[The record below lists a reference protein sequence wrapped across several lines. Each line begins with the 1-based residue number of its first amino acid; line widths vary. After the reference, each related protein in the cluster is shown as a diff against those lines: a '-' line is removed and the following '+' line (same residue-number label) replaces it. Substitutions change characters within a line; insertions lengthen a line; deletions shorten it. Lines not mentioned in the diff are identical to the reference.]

1 VQEMQKLAARVPRRT
16 QRVPGAAPGLLI
28 GKDRIMFSSIKKL
41 HFVGIGGIGMSGLA
55 EILMDQGFIITGSD
69 RAAND
74 NTERVEG
81 LGATLYVGH
90 DAHNVEP
97 DVDVLVYSSA
107 IPPDNPEILLAHQRK
122 IPVIRR
128 AEMLAEVMRLKYGIG
143 IAGTH
148 GKTTTTSMVSLVLME
163 GGIDPTV
170 IVGGRLRGLAGSNA
184 RMGKGEFIVVEADE
198 YDRSF
203 LSITPTIAVL
213 TTLET
218 DHLDCYRDLEDIKSA
233 FLQFVNKVPFYGF
246 VVLCL
251 DEPALQD
258 IMPKIKKKIITYG
271 LNGQADL
278 QAVDIVHRLNK
289 TKFLVLHGGKEL
301 GKIELQIP
309 GKHNV
314 QNALAA
320 IAVGLELH
328 VPFDLVRTGIEKFTG
343 VFRRWEVKA
352 EIGDIMVVD
361 DYAHHPTEI
370 KATLAGVKAGWRR
383 RVICVFQP
391 HLYSRTRDFYDE
403 FGRSFF
409 NADVLVLTDVYPAR
423 EEPIQGVS
431 GELIVNAAKEL
442 GHRNVHYVPDKK
454 VIPKFLM
461 EMKQP
466 GDIIITMGAG
476 DIWKFG
482 EEFVAQLKAET

>member
-1 VQEMQKLAARVPRRT
+1 
-16 QRVPGAAPGLLI
+16 
-28 GKDRIMFSSIKKL
+28 
-41 HFVGIGGIGMSGLA
+41 MSGIA
-55 EILMDQGFIITGSD
+55 EILVDEGFSVTGSD
-69 RAAND
+69 RSASD
-74 NTERVEG
+74 NTERMKA
-81 LGATLYVGH
+81 LGVTVYIGH
-90 DAHNVEP
+90 DAKNLEP
-97 DVDVLVYSSA
+97 DVDALVYSSA
-107 IPPDNPEILLAHQRK
+107 VGLANPEVAAAQQRK

-148 GKTTTTSMVSLVLME
+148 GKTTTTSMVSLVLIE

-170 IVGGRLRGLAGSNA
+170 IVGGRLHGLAGSNA
-184 RMGKGEFIVVEADE
+184 RLGKGEFIVVEADE
-198 YDRSF
+198 FDRSF

-218 DHLDCYRDLEDIKSA
+218 DHLDCYRDLEDIKAA
-233 FLQFVNKVPFYGF
+233 FIQFASKVPFYGF

-258 IMPKIKKKIITYG
+258 IMPKLKKKIITYG

-278 QAVDIVHRLNK
+278 QAVDLLHRQNR
-289 TKFLVLHGGKEL
+289 TKFLVVYEGKDL
-301 GKIELQIP
+301 GEIELQIP

-320 IAVGLELH
+320 IAVGLQLK
-328 VPFDLVRTGIEKFTG
+328 VPFPKIKAGIEKFTG

-352 EIGDIMVVD
+352 EVDGITVID

-370 KATLAGVKAGWRR
+370 RATLAGAKSGWRR
-383 RVICVFQP
+383 RVVCVFQP

-403 FGRSFF
+403 FGRAFF
-409 NADVLVLTDVYPAR
+409 NADILVLTDVYPAR
-423 EEPIQGVS
+423 EEPIQGIS
-431 GELIVNAAKEL
+431 GELIVNAAREF
-442 GHRNVHYVPDKK
+442 GHKQVHYVPDKK
-454 VIPKFLM
+454 DVPDFLM
-461 EMKQP
+461 KIRQP
-466 GDIIITMGAG
+466 GDMVITMGAG

-482 EEFVAQLKAET
+482 EEFIRKLKAGG

>member
-1 VQEMQKLAARVPRRT
+1 
-16 QRVPGAAPGLLI
+16 
-28 GKDRIMFSSIKKL
+28 MFSSIKKI
-41 HFVGIGGIGMSGLA
+41 HFVGIGGIGMSGIA
-55 EILMDQGFIITGSD
+55 EILLDQGFTVTGSD
-69 RAAND
+69 RAASE
-74 NTERVEG
+74 NTDRMKE
-81 LGATLYVGH
+81 LGAGVFIGH
-90 DAHNVEP
+90 EAKNVSP
-97 DVDVLVYSSA
+97 DVDALVYSSA
-107 IPPDNPEILLAHQRK
+107 VAPDNPELQEAQRRK

-148 GKTTTTSMVSLVLME
+148 GKTTTTSMVGLILIE
-163 GGIDPTV
+163 GGVDPTV

-184 RMGKGEFIVVEADE
+184 RLGKGQFIVVEADE
-198 YDRSF
+198 FDRSF
-203 LSITPTIAVL
+203 LSIAPTIAVL

-233 FLQFVNKVPFYGF
+233 FIQFASKVPFYGF

-258 IMPKIKKKIITYG
+258 IMPKLKKKIITYG

-278 QAVDIVHRLNK
+278 QAVDIAHRQNV
-289 TKFLVLHGGKEL
+289 TRFVVLYGGKEL
-301 GKIELQIP
+301 GDVELQIP

-320 IAVGLELH
+320 IAVGLE
-328 VPFDLVRTGIEKFTG
+328 VGIPFAKVKAGIEKFTG
-343 VFRRWEVKA
+343 VFRRWELKA
-352 EIGDIMVVD
+352 EVGGVTVID

-370 KATLAGVKAGWRR
+370 RATLAGAKAGWRR

-403 FGRSFF
+403 FGRAFF

-431 GELIVNAAKEL
+431 GELIVNAAREF
-442 GHRNVHYVPDKK
+442 GHKNVTYVPDKK
-454 VIPKFLM
+454 DIPAYLLKI
-461 EMKQP
+461 KRP

-482 EEFVAQLKAET
+482 EEFIKNLKGGT

>member
-1 VQEMQKLAARVPRRT
+1 
-16 QRVPGAAPGLLI
+16 
-28 GKDRIMFSSIKKL
+28 MFSSIKKL
-41 HFVGIGGIGMSGLA
+41 HFVGIGGIGMSGIA
-55 EILMDQGFIITGSD
+55 EILIDQEFTISGSD

-74 NTERVEG
+74 NTERLQA
-81 LGATLYVGH
+81 LGAIVYIGH
-90 DAHNVEP
+90 DAKNVAH

-107 IPPDNPEILLAHQRK
+107 VPPDNPEIGEAYRRK

-143 IAGTH
+143 VAGTH
-148 GKTTTTSMVSLVLME
+148 GKTTTTSMISLVLME
-163 GGIDPTV
+163 GEIDPTV
-170 IVGGRLRGLAGSNA
+170 IVGGRLHGLAGSNA
-184 RMGKGEFIVVEADE
+184 RLGKGDFIVVEADE

-203 LSITPTIAVL
+203 LSITPTISVL

-218 DHLDCYRDLEDIKSA
+218 DHLDCYRDLDDIKGA
-233 FLQFVNKVPFYGF
+233 FIQFASKVPFYGF

-271 LNGQADL
+271 LNGQADI
-278 QAVDIVHRLNK
+278 QAVDIIHRQN
-289 TKFLVLHGGKEL
+289 TSRFLVVKEGKDL
-301 GKIELQIP
+301 GEIVLQIP

-320 IAVGLELH
+320 IAVGLELG
-328 VPFDLVRTGIEKFTG
+328 VPFDRVKKGIEKFTG

-352 EIGDIMVVD
+352 EVNGITVVD

-370 KATLAGVKAGWRR
+370 RATLAGAKSGWRR
-383 RVICVFQP
+383 RVVCVFQP
-391 HLYSRTRDFYDE
+391 HLYSRTKDFFQD

-409 NADVLVLTDVYPAR
+409 NADVLVVTDVYPAR
-423 EEPIQGVS
+423 EEPIQGVN
-431 GELIVNAAKEL
+431 GELIANAAKEF
-442 GHRNVHYVPDKK
+442 GHKQVHYVADKK
-454 VIPKFLM
+454 DIPGFLM
-461 EMKQP
+461 KVKQR

-476 DIWKFG
+476 DIWRYG
-482 EEFVAQLKAET
+482 EEFIKKLTASN

>member
-1 VQEMQKLAARVPRRT
+1 
-16 QRVPGAAPGLLI
+16 
-28 GKDRIMFSSIKKL
+28 
-41 HFVGIGGIGMSGLA
+41 MSGIA
-55 EILMDQGFIITGSD
+55 EILIDEGFTVTGSD
-69 RAAND
+69 RSASE
-74 NTERVEG
+74 NTERLQS
-81 LGATLYVGH
+81 LGVRVMIGH
-90 DAHNVEP
+90 DARNLGP
-97 DVDVLVYSSA
+97 DVDALVYSSA
-107 IPPDNPEILLAHQRK
+107 VGSDNPEVAEAHRRK

-184 RMGKGEFIVVEADE
+184 RLGKGEFIVVEADE

-218 DHLDCYRDLEDIKSA
+218 DHLDCYRDLDDIKSA
-233 FLQFVNKVPFYGF
+233 FIQFAGKVPFYGF

-258 IMPKIKKKIITYG
+258 IMPKIKKKIVTYG

-278 QAVDIVHRLNK
+278 QAVDIVHRQNIS
-289 TKFLVLHGGKEL
+289 KFTVVSDGKDL
-301 GKIELQIP
+301 GEIELQIP
-309 GKHNV
+309 GVHNV

-320 IAVGLELH
+320 AAVGLELG
-328 VPFDLVRTGIEKFTG
+328 VPFPKVKAGIEKFTG

-352 EIGDIMVVD
+352 ELNGITVID

-370 KATLAGVKAGWRR
+370 RATLAGAKAGWRR
-383 RVICVFQP
+383 RTVCVFQP
-391 HLYSRTRDFYDE
+391 HLYSRTRDFYDD
-403 FGRSFF
+403 FGRAFF
-409 NADVLVLTDVYPAR
+409 NADVLVVTDVYPAR
-423 EEPIQGVS
+423 EEPIQGVN
-431 GELIVNAAKEL
+431 GELIANAAKEF
-442 GHRNVHYVPDKK
+442 GHKQVQYVPEKK
-454 VIPKFLM
+454 DLPGYLM
-461 EMKQP
+461 SITRP
-466 GDIIITMGAG
+466 GDMVITMGAG

-482 EEFVAQLKAET
+482 EEFITLLKKGKAH

>member
-1 VQEMQKLAARVPRRT
+1 
-16 QRVPGAAPGLLI
+16 
-28 GKDRIMFSSIKKL
+28 MFSSIRKL

-55 EILMDQGFIITGSD
+55 EILVDQGFTVTGSD
-69 RAAND
+69 RAGSD
-74 NTERVEG
+74 NTERLEK
-81 LGATLYVGH
+81 LGIKIAIGH
-90 DAHNVEP
+90 DAKNVGA
-97 DVDVLVYSSA
+97 DVDVLVFSSA
-107 IPPDNPEILLAHQRK
+107 IPPENPEVVVARQRN

-163 GGIDPTV
+163 GGVDPTV
-170 IVGGRLRGLAGSNA
+170 IVGGRLHGLAGSNA
-184 RMGKGEFIVVEADE
+184 RMGKGDFIVVEADE

-233 FLQFVNKVPFYGF
+233 FIQFAAKVPFYGF

-271 LNGQADL
+271 LNGEADL
-278 QAVDIVHRLNK
+278 QAVDLVHKQNR
-289 TKFLVLHGGKEL
+289 TRFTVLRGGTEL
-301 GKIELQIP
+301 GEVELQIP

-320 IAVGLELH
+320 IAVGLSLD
-328 VPFDLVRTGIEKFTG
+328 VPFAKVKTGIEKFTG

-352 EIGDIMVVD
+352 EVQGITVVD

-370 KATLAGVKAGWRR
+370 KATLSGVKAGWRR

-409 NADVLVLTDVYPAR
+409 NADVLVVTDVYPAR

-431 GELIVNAAKEL
+431 GELIANAAKVF
-442 GHRNVHYVPDKK
+442 GHKQVHYVPDKTA
-454 VIPKFLM
+454 VPAFLM
-461 EMKQP
+461 GLKQE

-482 EEFVAQLKAET
+482 EKFIAALKGAK

>member
-1 VQEMQKLAARVPRRT
+1 
-16 QRVPGAAPGLLI
+16 
-28 GKDRIMFSSIKKL
+28 MFSSIKKL
-41 HFVGIGGIGMSGLA
+41 HFVGIGGIGMSGIA
-55 EILMDQGFIITGSD
+55 EILIDQGFKVVGSD
-69 RAAND
+69 KAASD
-74 NTERVEG
+74 NTERLQS
-81 LGATLYVGH
+81 LGTKLYIGH
-90 DAHNVEP
+90 DGKNVEP

-107 IPPDNPEILLAHQRK
+107 VGPDNPEIIEALRRK

-170 IVGGRLRGLAGSNA
+170 IVGGRLHGLAGSNA
-184 RMGKGEFIVVEADE
+184 RLGKGEFIVVEADE
-198 YDRSF
+198 FDRSF

-218 DHLDCYRDLEDIKSA
+218 DHLDTYRDLDDIKGA
-233 FLQFVNKVPFYGF
+233 FIQFASKVPFYGS

-278 QAVDIVHRLNK
+278 QAVDIVHKQN
-289 TKFLVLHGGKEL
+289 TSTFQVLLTNKEL
-301 GKIELQIP
+301 GEVKLQIP

-320 IAVGLELH
+320 IAVGLELK
-328 VPFDLVRTGIEKFTG
+328 VPFEKIKTGVEKFTG

-352 EIGDIMVVD
+352 ELDGITVVD

-370 KATLAGVKAGWRR
+370 KVTLAGAKSGWRR
-383 RVICVFQP
+383 RVVCVFQP
-391 HLYSRTRDFYDE
+391 HLYSRTRDFYED
-403 FGRSFF
+403 FGRAFF
-409 NADVLVLTDVYPAR
+409 NANVLIVTDVYPAR
-423 EEPIQGVS
+423 EEPIQGVT
-431 GELIVNAAKEL
+431 GELIANAAKSL
-442 GHRNVHYVPDKK
+442 GHKNVHYVPDKK
-454 VIPKFLM
+454 DIPEFLM
-461 EMKQP
+461 KLKRP

-476 DIWKFG
+476 DIWRFG
-482 EEFVAQLKAET
+482 EEFIKRLRAKTQA

>member
-1 VQEMQKLAARVPRRT
+1 
-16 QRVPGAAPGLLI
+16 
-28 GKDRIMFSSIKKL
+28 MFSSIRKV

-55 EILMDQGFIITGSD
+55 EILIDQGFTVTGSD
-69 RAAND
+69 RAASD
-74 NTERVEG
+74 NTERLAS
-81 LGATLYVGH
+81 LGAHLYIGH
-90 DAHNVEP
+90 DAKNLET
-97 DVDVLVYSSA
+97 DVDALVYSSA
-107 IPPDNPEILLAHQRK
+107 VPADNQEVVEAQRRK

-143 IAGTH
+143 FAGTH
-148 GKTTTTSMVSLVLME
+148 GKTTTTSMISLVLIE

-184 RMGKGEFIVVEADE
+184 RLGKGEFIVVEADE
-198 YDRSF
+198 FDRSF
-203 LSITPTIAVL
+203 LSISPTIAVL

-233 FLQFVNKVPFYGF
+233 FIQFASRVPFYGF

-251 DEPALQD
+251 DEPTLQD
-258 IMPKIKKKIITYG
+258 IMPKLKKKILTYG

-278 QAVDIVHRLNK
+278 QAVDIVHRQNT
-289 TKFLVLHGGKEL
+289 TKFLVVYEGKDVGE
-301 GKIELQIP
+301 IVLQIP

-320 IAVGLELH
+320 ITVGLQLNI
-328 VPFDLVRTGIEKFTG
+328 PFGKVKAGIEKFTG

-352 EIGDIMVVD
+352 EVDGIMVID

-370 KATLAGVKAGWRR
+370 KATLSGAKAGWRR
-383 RVICVFQP
+383 RVVCVFQP

-403 FGRSFF
+403 FGRAFA

-431 GELIVNAAKEL
+431 GELIVNAAKQF
-442 GHRNVHYVPDKK
+442 GHKQVHYIPTKKDLPD
-454 VIPKFLM
+454 FLM
-461 EMKQP
+461 KIKQQ

-476 DIWKFG
+476 DIWRYG
-482 EEFVAQLKAET
+482 EEFIKRLKGEKS

>member
-1 VQEMQKLAARVPRRT
+1 
-16 QRVPGAAPGLLI
+16 
-28 GKDRIMFSSIKKL
+28 MFSSIKKL
-41 HFVGIGGIGMSGLA
+41 HFVGIGGIGMSGIA
-55 EILMDQGFIITGSD
+55 EILIDEGFTVTGSD
-69 RAAND
+69 KATSD
-74 NTERVEG
+74 NTERLAA
-81 LGATLYVGH
+81 LGARVYVGH
-90 DAHNVEP
+90 DSKNLEQ
-97 DVDVLVYSSA
+97 DVDALVYSSA
-107 IPPDNPEILLAHQRK
+107 VMPENPEIVEAQKRK

-148 GKTTTTSMVSLVLME
+148 GKTTTTSMASLVLIE
-163 GGIDPTV
+163 GGVDPTV
-170 IVGGRLRGLAGSNA
+170 IVGGRLHGLAGSNA
-184 RMGKGEFIVVEADE
+184 RLGQGQFIVVEADE
-198 YDRSF
+198 FDRSF

-218 DHLDCYRDLEDIKSA
+218 DHLDCYRDLEDIKGA
-233 FLQFVNKVPFYGF
+233 FIQFANKVPFYGF
-246 VVLCL
+246 VILCL

-258 IMPKIKKKIITYG
+258 IMPRIRKKIITYG

-278 QAVDIVHRLNK
+278 QAVEITHRQN
-289 TKFLVLHGGKEL
+289 TSKFLVLRDGKEL
-301 GKIELQIP
+301 GEILLQIP
-309 GKHNV
+309 GRHNV

-320 IAVGLELH
+320 IAVGLELK
-328 VPFDLVRTGIEKFTG
+328 VPFEKVKAGIEKFTG

-352 EIGDIMVVD
+352 EVDGITVVD

-370 KATLAGVKAGWRR
+370 KATLSGAKLGWRR

-409 NADVLVLTDVYPAR
+409 DADVLVVTDVYPAR

-431 GELIVNAAKEL
+431 GELIAHAAKEF
-442 GHRNVHYVPDKK
+442 GHKQVHYIPDKK
-454 VIPKFLM
+454 NVPGFLM
-461 EMKQP
+461 GAKQQ

-476 DIWKFG
+476 DIWKYG
-482 EEFVAQLKAET
+482 EEFIKKLQAKS

>member
-1 VQEMQKLAARVPRRT
+1 
-16 QRVPGAAPGLLI
+16 
-28 GKDRIMFSSIKKL
+28 MFSSIHTL
-41 HFVGIGGIGMSGLA
+41 HFVGIGGIGMSGIA
-55 EILMDQGFIITGSD
+55 EILMDQGFKITGSD
-69 RAAND
+69 RGASE
-74 NTERVEG
+74 NTDRLKE
-81 LGATLYVGH
+81 LGAHVYIGH
-90 DAHNVEP
+90 AAENLEP
-97 DVDVLVYSSA
+97 DVDVVVYSSA
-107 IPPDNPEILLAHQRK
+107 VPPDNPELVEAHKRK

-128 AEMLAEVMRLKYGIG
+128 AEMLAEVMRLRYGIG

-148 GKTTTTSMVSLVLME
+148 GKTTTTSMISLVLME
-163 GGIDPTV
+163 GGVDPTV

-184 RMGKGEFIVVEADE
+184 RLGKGDFIVVEADE
-198 YDRSF
+198 FDRSF

-233 FLQFVNKVPFYGF
+233 FIQFASKVPFYGF

-258 IMPKIKKKIITYG
+258 IMPKLKKKIITYG

-278 QAVDIVHRLNK
+278 QAVDIRHRQN
-289 TKFLVLHGGKEL
+289 TSTFLVVHNGRDL
-301 GKIELQIP
+301 GEVTLQIP

-320 IAVGLELH
+320 IAVGLELG
-328 VPFDLVRTGIEKFTG
+328 VPFEKIASGIARFTG

-352 EIGDIMVVD
+352 EVKGVTVVD

-370 KATLAGVKAGWRR
+370 KATLAGAKGGWRR
-383 RVICVFQP
+383 RVVCVFQP

-423 EEPIQGVS
+423 EEPIQGVN
-431 GELIVNAAKEL
+431 GELIANAAKEF
-442 GHRNVHYVPDKK
+442 GHKQVHYVPDKK
-454 VIPKFLM
+454 AVPAFLLSIV
-461 EMKQP
+461 QP
-466 GDIIITMGAG
+466 GDMVITMGAG
-476 DIWKFG
+476 DIWRFG
-482 EEFVAQLKAET
+482 EDFIAQLKAR